1 MGRVRGG
8 GARLEVVVLLR
19 ATSIVSSSCSGG
31 EVVLVRWRVVV
42 LGDAEEEV
50 LRVGGRRI
58 TSWVAVMGTKELGS

>member
-19 ATSIVSSSCSGG
+19 ATSIVSSACSGG

-58 TSWVAVMGTKELGS
+58 TSWVAVVGTKESAS

>member
-58 TSWVAVMGTKELGS
+58 TSWVAVVGTRESAS

>member
-19 ATSIVSSSCSGG
+19 AASIVSSACSGG

-58 TSWVAVMGTKELGS
+58 TSWVAVMGTKSLGS

>member
-1 MGRVRGG
+1 VGRVRGG

-19 ATSIVSSSCSGG
+19 ATSIVSGACSGG

-58 TSWVAVMGTKELGS
+58 TSWVAVMGTRELGS